1 MSKRSND
8 TGKMTALALLG
19 AIVVVLQIICTFI
32 KFGPFSITLALVPV
46 VIGAAIYGWKVGAGL
61 GFIFSAV
68 VFISGI
74 IGWDG
79 GFINMMMQ
87 YNPVATVLVCF
98 GKGTAAGLV
107 AGLLYRPFSKAS
119 DTLAAIVAGAAAP
132 IVNTGLFA
140 ATMLT
145 VFSGFLAEKAPAD
158 GSMSPVIMLFTVWIG
173 VNFIVE
179 FATNIVL
186 SSVTVKIA
194 RLYAK

>member
-1 MSKRSND
+1 MSKRNNGI
-8 TGKMTALALLG
+8 GKMTALALLG

-145 VFSGFLAEKAPAD
+145 VFSGFLSQNATVGGYA
-158 GSMSPVIMLFTVWIG
+158 SPVIMLFTAWIG

-194 RLYAK
+194 RLFAK

>member
-1 MSKRSND
+1 MSKRNNGI
-8 TGKMTALALLG
+8 GKMTALALLG

-107 AGLLYRPFSKAS
+107 AGLLYRPVSKAN
-119 DTLAAIVAGAAAP
+119 DTVAAIVAGAAAP

-145 VFSGFLAEKAPAD
+145 VFSGFLSQNATAGGYA
-158 GSMSPVIMLFTVWIG
+158 SPVVMLFTAWIG

-179 FATNIVL
+179 FATNLVL

-194 RLYAK
+194 RLFAK